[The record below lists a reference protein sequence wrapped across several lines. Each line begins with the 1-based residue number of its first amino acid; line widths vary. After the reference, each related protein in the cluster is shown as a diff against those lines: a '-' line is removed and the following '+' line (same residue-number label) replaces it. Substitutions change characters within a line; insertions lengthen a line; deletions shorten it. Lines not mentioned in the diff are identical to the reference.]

1 MGGRRQPSG
10 FGIRIVIGVVGGL
23 AAATATAD
31 TWAGTVRNAG
41 SEPLHGV
48 MVRLT
53 HDGSGVSE
61 SVFTDSQ
68 GRFEFA
74 IRRNGKLR
82 MRLRTPYYRDL
93 TIDVE
98 EPDREMALV
107 MEAMTDER
115 EISDSLPAGYH
126 FGSLPFETGKDALFN
141 RHQFQRDCLTCHQMG
156 NPITRFPRT
165 PEGWVETI
173 RRMHAY
179 LGNFDA
185 ELRDRRSVLLS
196 KGFDGKP
203 LSVRPEFPVDASLA
217 RTRITEYRM
226 ERGIVP
232 HDAIVNPH
240 DGLIYTVD
248 QGADHMAVTDPA
260 TGQTEYI
267 SQSGGGMVYRKFGAV
282 AGEIAVF
289 NGRNGPHSL
298 ALGPDRKYY
307 VTNTSTN
314 SIGVFNPA
322 TRTWEPSFPI
332 GNLPG
337 QRRAV
342 YPHTIRFGLDGIAWY
357 TLAGSEQVGNLD
369 PETGETRLVDLP
381 KVQPGGISGGTTP
394 YGIDVDPTTGMVWY
408 TRLFGDKIGRID
420 PATREVT
427 EYDSPVRGPR
437 RMRFDADG
445 ILWVTGYS
453 DGDLLRVDPDGFQT
467 KVYPM
472 PEFAPGFR
480 PAPYALGVHPDTGD
494 IWINENMTDRIYRFI
509 PAEERYAVYPVPLS
523 GTYTRD
529 MDFTTDGRACT
540 SNNPVPAAALE
551 GGVLQILCIDV
562 PAQEVRPM
570 RNNRDRT

>member
-1 MGGRRQPSG
+1 MKHSKQAGQPSRSHG
-10 FGIRIVIGVVGGL
+10 GMVLAIAVVATIAG
-23 AAATATAD
+23 AASAG
-31 TWAGTVRNAG
+31 TWSGTVRNTEG
-41 SEPLHGV
+41 EPLHGV

-53 HDGSGVSE
+53 DNVSGISE
-61 SVFTDSQ
+61 SVFTSPT
-68 GRFEFA
+68 GRFELTTELD
-74 IRRNGKLR
+74 GKLNL
-82 MRLRTPYYRDL
+82 RLRTPYYRD
-93 TIDVE
+93 VE
-98 EPDREMALV
+98 LQVDTPDKDTSLV
-107 MEAMTDER
+107 MQAMTGDE
-115 EISDSLPAGYH
+115 EISESLPAGYH
-126 FGSLPFETGKDALFN
+126 FGSLPFETGEEALFN

-156 NPITRFPRT
+156 NPLTRFPRT
-165 PEGWVETI
+165 PAGWVETI

-196 KGFDGKP
+196 EGFDGKP
-203 LSVRPEFPVDASLA
+203 LAVRPEFPLDESLA
-217 RTRITEYRM
+217 HARIIEYRM

-248 QGADHMAVTDPA
+248 QGADHMAVTDPT
-260 TGQTEYI
+260 TGHTEYV
-267 SQSGGGMVYRKFGAV
+267 SQSGGGRVYHVFGSV

-314 SIGVFNPA
+314 SIGVFDPA
-322 TRTWEPSFPI
+322 TRKWEPSYRI
-332 GNLPG
+332 GG
-337 QRRAV
+337 RAV
-342 YPHTIRFGLDGIAWY
+342 YPHTIRFDQDGIVWY

-369 PETGETRLVDLP
+369 PETGETKLIDLP
-381 KVQPGGISGGTTP
+381 RVKPGGISRGTTP
-394 YGIDVDPTTGMVWY
+394 YGIDVDPNTGMVWY
-408 TRLFGDKIGRID
+408 SRLFGDKIGRID
-420 PATREVT
+420 PATLDVT

-445 ILWVTGYS
+445 ILWATGYS
-453 DGDLLRVDPDGFQT
+453 DGDLARIEPDGFKT
-467 KVYPM
+467 EVYPM

-494 IWINENMTDRIYRFI
+494 IWINENMTDRVYRFI
-509 PAEERYAVYPVPLS
+509 PAEERFVVYPVPLT

-529 MDFTTDGRACT
+529 VDFTADGKACM

-551 GGVLQILCIDV
+551 GGVLQLVCIDV
-562 PAQEVRPM
+562 
-570 RNNRDRT
+570 RTTPDA

>member
-1 MGGRRQPSG
+1 MVVRHR
-10 FGIRIVIGVVGGL
+10 IRIGLIAVVIAGATVLPATAGTWGGVVRDPEGQ
-23 AAATATAD
+23 
-31 TWAGTVRNAG
+31 
-41 SEPLHGV
+41 PLPGV
-48 MVRLT
+48 MVRFS
-53 HDGSGVSE
+53 DDVSGISE
-61 SVFTDSQ
+61 SVFTDAH
-68 GRFEFA
+68 GRFGLA
-74 IRRNGKLR
+74 TDLGGALKL
-82 MRLRTPYYRDL
+82 RLRTPYYRDVL
-93 TIDVE
+93 LAVNN
-98 EPDREMALV
+98 PDPGLELV
-107 MEAMTDER
+107 MEPMSGDQ
-115 EISDSLPAGYH
+115 EISDSLPAAYH
-126 FGSLPFETGKDALFN
+126 FGALPFETGDDALFN

-156 NPITRFPRT
+156 NPLTRFPRT
-165 PEGWVETI
+165 PANWVDTI
-173 RRMHAY
+173 RRMHAM

-203 LSVRPEFPVDASLA
+203 LAVRPAFPLDDSLHH
-217 RTRITEYRM
+217 TRIIEYRM

-232 HDAIVNPH
+232 HDAIINPH

-260 TGQTEYI
+260 TGRTEYV
-267 SQSGGGMVYRKFGAV
+267 SQSGGGQVYRVFGSV

-322 TRTWEPSFPI
+322 TRKWEPSHKI
-332 GNLPG
+332 GG
-337 QRRAV
+337 RAN
-342 YPHTIRFGLDGIAWY
+342 YPHTIRFDKRGIAWY

-369 PETGETRLVDLP
+369 PKTGETQLVNLP
-381 KVQPGGISGGTTP
+381 RVRPGGISAGTTP
-394 YGIDVDPTTGMVWY
+394 YGIDVDPSSGMIWY
-408 TRLFGDKIGRID
+408 SRLFGDKIGRID
-420 PATREVT
+420 PQTLEVT

-437 RMRFDADG
+437 RMRFDGDG

-453 DGDLLRVDPDGFQT
+453 DGDLARIDPEDYAT
-467 KVYPM
+467 TVYPM

-494 IWINENMTDRIYRFI
+494 VWINENMTDRIYRFI
-509 PAEERYAVYPVPLS
+509 PSEERYVVYPIPLS

-529 MDFTTDGRACT
+529 VDFTADGKACM

-551 GGVLQILCIDV
+551 GGVLQLICI
-562 PAQEVRPM
+562 EVRET
-570 RNNRDRT
+570 RKT

>member
-1 MGGRRQPSG
+1 MTAIHLRQ
-10 FGIRIVIGVVGGL
+10 
-23 AAATATAD
+23 AATRAGLVAAIGLLAGTAFAG
-31 TWAGTVRNAG
+31 TFAGTVRSADG
-41 SEPLHGV
+41 EPLHGV
-48 MVRLT
+48 AVRFT
-53 HDGSGVSE
+53 HDASGVSE
-61 SVFTDSQ
+61 SVFTNPA
-68 GRFEFA
+68 GEF
-74 IRRNGKLR
+74 RLTVQRDGELQ
-82 MRLRTPYYRDL
+82 MRLRMPYYRD
-93 TIDVE
+93 IEVE
-98 EPDREMALV
+98 VQEPDAEMVFV
-107 MEAMTDER
+107 MEAMTEDL
-115 EISDSLPAGYH
+115 EISNSLPAGYH
-126 FGSLPFETGKDALFN
+126 FGSLPFETGEDALFN

-165 PEGWVETI
+165 PDGWVETI
-173 RRMHAY
+173 RRMHAM

-203 LSVRPEFPVDASLA
+203 LAVRPEFPIDESLA
-217 RTRITEYRM
+217 RTHIIEYRM

-232 HDAIVNPH
+232 HDAIINPY

-248 QGADHMAVTDPA
+248 QGADHMAITDPA
-260 TGQTEYI
+260 TGQTEYV
-267 SQSGGGMVYRKFGAV
+267 SQSGGGMIYRKFGAV

-322 TRTWEPSFPI
+322 TRKWEPSFKI
-332 GNLPG
+332 ENRPG

-342 YPHTIRFGLDGIAWY
+342 YPHTIRFGLDGIVWY

-369 PETGETRLVDLP
+369 PETGATKLVDLP
-381 KVQPGGISGGTTP
+381 RVKPGGISGGTTP
-394 YGIDVDPTTGMVWY
+394 YGIDVDPTTGMIWY
-408 TRLFGDKIGRID
+408 TRLFGDRIGRID
-420 PATREVT
+420 PATLAVT

-453 DGDLLRVDPDGFQT
+453 DGDLLRVDPDGFES

-472 PEFAPGFR
+472 PEFAAGFR

-509 PAEERYAVYPVPLS
+509 PSEERYVVYPVPLS

-529 MDFTTDGRACT
+529 MDFTADGQACT

-551 GGVLQILCIDV
+551 GGVLQVICIDV
-562 PAQEVRPM
+562 QPPAQEA
-570 RNNRDRT
+570 

>member
-1 MGGRRQPSG
+1 MVDTRQPRG
-10 FGIRIVIGVVGGL
+10 PAILLIIGAVAAL
-23 AAATATAD
+23 AAGTATAG
-31 TWAGTVRNAG
+31 TWAGTVRNAEG
-41 SEPLHGV
+41 EPIQGV
-48 MVRLT
+48 MVRFT

-61 SVFTDSQ
+61 SVFTDAD
-68 GRFEFA
+68 GGFEWTTQ
-74 IRRNGKLR
+74 RNGMLQL
-82 MRLRTPYYRDL
+82 RLRTPYYRDL
-93 TIDVE
+93 ELDV
-98 EPDREMALV
+98 REGDSSMALV
-107 MEAMTDER
+107 MEAMTGDG

-126 FGSLPFETGKDALFN
+126 FGSLPFETGDDALFN

-156 NPITRFPRT
+156 NPITRSPRT

-196 KGFDGKP
+196 EGFDGKP
-203 LSVRPEFPVDASLA
+203 LAVRPEFPLDESLQ
-217 RTRITEYRM
+217 RTRIIEYRM

-232 HDAIVNPH
+232 HDAIINPY

-260 TGQTEYI
+260 TGQTEYV

-314 SIGVFNPA
+314 SIGVFDPA
-322 TRTWEPSFPI
+322 TRKWDPSFRI
-332 GNLPG
+332 ENAPG
-337 QRRAV
+337 QRRAI
-342 YPHTIRFGLDGIAWY
+342 YPHTIRFGLDGIVWY

-369 PETGETRLVDLP
+369 PETGKTKLVDLP
-381 KVQPGGISGGTTP
+381 RVKPGGISGGTTP

-420 PATREVT
+420 PATLVVT

-453 DGDLLRVDPDGFQT
+453 DGDLLRVEPDSFKA

-509 PAEERYAVYPVPLS
+509 PGEERYVVYPVPLS

-529 MDFTTDGRACT
+529 MDFTADGQACT
-540 SNNPVPAAALE
+540 SNNPVPATALE
-551 GGVLQILCIDV
+551 GGVLQVICIDV
-562 PAQEVRPM
+562 QPAQEA
-570 RNNRDRT
+570 